1 MMHRPIT
8 FPRADAGFTLIEL
21 LVSLSLLVIMVALIN
36 SSLQF
41 GRRAWEVSD
50 QIERTYSIAA
60 FRNLLGQ
67 RLVETLPLVNWDERG
82 VSTSTF
88 QGGSDYLRFVSAL
101 STREGLPAGLFT
113 VTLKHAAQGSVAAW
127 PLSLELKPLG
137 DGDVPTGLRSHTP
150 VFIENVARLV
160 IRYYGTPE
168 RGGDP
173 RWFDDWQGQSTL
185 PSLVSVDLQFPSGD
199 SRRWPPFTAEL
210 KLVSKV
216 RPQR

>member
-1 MMHRPIT
+1 MMRRPIT
-8 FPRADAGFTLIEL
+8 SPRADAGFTLIEL

-36 SSLQF
+36 GSLRF

-50 QIERTYSIAA
+50 QVERTYSIAA

-88 QGGSDYLRFVSAL
+88 QGGSDYLRFASPL
-101 STREGLPAGLFT
+101 SSREGLPAGLFS
-113 VTLKHAAQGSVAAW
+113 VTLTHAAQGGVAAG

-137 DGDVPTGLRSHTP
+137 DGDVPTGLPNHTP
-150 VFIENVARLV
+150 VFIDNVARLV

-173 RWFDDWQGQSTL
+173 RWFDDWQGRSTL
-185 PSLVSVDLQFPSGD
+185 PSLVTVDVQFSAGD
-199 SRRWPPFTAEL
+199 PRIWPPFTVEF

-216 RPQR
+216 QQQR

>member
-1 MMHRPIT
+1 MTHRPIISS
-8 FPRADAGFTLIEL
+8 RADAGFTLIEL

-36 SSLQF
+36 GSLRF

-82 VSTSTF
+82 VATSTF
-88 QGGSDYLRFVSAL
+88 EGGSDSLRFASPL
-101 STREGLPAGLFT
+101 STREGLPAGLFS
-113 VTLKHAAQGSVAAW
+113 VTLKLAARGGVAAR
-127 PLSLELKPLG
+127 PLSLELKPLS
-137 DGDVPTGLRSHTP
+137 DGDVPTDLRSHTP
-150 VFIENVARLV
+150 VFIDNVARLV

-185 PSLVSVDLQFPSGD
+185 PSLVAVDVQFPARD
-199 SRRWPPFTAEL
+199 SRIWPPFTTEL
-210 KLVSKV
+210 KLAPKV
-216 RPQR
+216 QPQR

>member
-36 SSLQF
+36 GSLRF
-41 GRRAWEVSD
+41 GRRAWAVSD

-88 QGGSDYLRFVSAL
+88 QGGSDYLRFVSPL

-113 VTLKHAAQGSVAAW
+113 VTLKHAAQGGVAPG
-127 PLSLELKPLG
+127 PLSLELKP
-137 DGDVPTGLRSHTP
+137 
-150 VFIENVARLV
+150 
-160 IRYYGTPE
+160 
-168 RGGDP
+168 
-173 RWFDDWQGQSTL
+173 
-185 PSLVSVDLQFPSGD
+185 
-199 SRRWPPFTAEL
+199 
-210 KLVSKV
+210 
-216 RPQR
+216 

>member
-1 MMHRPIT
+1 MTRRPIT
-8 FPRADAGFTLIEL
+8 SPRADAGFTLIEL
-21 LVSLSLLVIMVALIN
+21 LVTLSLLVIMVALIN
-36 SSLQF
+36 GSLRF

-60 FRNLLGQ
+60 FRNLLAQ

-88 QGGSDYLRFVSAL
+88 QGGSDYVRFASPL
-101 STREGLPAGLFT
+101 STREGLPAGLFA
-113 VTLKHAAQGSVAAW
+113 VTLKHVAEGGVAAG
-127 PLSLELKPLG
+127 PLSLELYPLG

-150 VFIENVARLV
+150 VFIDNVARLV

-173 RWFDDWQGQSTL
+173 TWFDDWQGRSTL
-185 PSLVSVDLQFPSGD
+185 PSLVTVGVQFPAGD
-199 SRRWPPFTAEL
+199 SRIWPPFTAEL
-210 KLVSKV
+210 KLVPKV
-216 RPQR
+216 QSQR